1 MSNDDKEENTIKS
14 SDEKDKLKKRLMIV
28 KKDSIASFIK
38 IEDEF
43 NKCQADLLTK
53 YKLIV
58 DNKNITDKQ
67 LLFDKKILEEQIFDK
82 ANKSVK
88 ITLITHLIISKI

>member
-1 MSNDDKEENTIKS
+1 MSGFIKALILLAKIILIKS
-14 SDEKDKLKKRLMIV
+14 VENIPKS
-28 KKDSIASFIK
+28 
-38 IEDEF
+38 
-43 NKCQADLLTK
+43 
-53 YKLIV
+53 V